1 MKIKE
6 KLGEILYIISA
17 IVAVAGTVML
27 MSIDTNVKLGCLGAI
42 VLGAGIAGIGIG
54 AKLSDDSFTL

>member
-1 MKIKE
+1 MKIKG

-42 VLGAGIAGIGIG
+42 VLGVGIAGIGVG
-54 AKLSDDSFTL
+54 AKISEDSFSL

>member
-6 KLGEILYIISA
+6 RLGEIIYIISA
-17 IVAVAGTVML
+17 VIAVAGTVML

-42 VLGAGIAGIGIG
+42 VLVVGIAGIGVG
-54 AKLSDDSFTL
+54 AKISEDSFSL